1 MCISW
6 IDTKIKRTIVFCS
19 EPSGSADIFTGRSW
33 IYRPTANGIFNL
45 PAIIRPFYSRPLF
58 STFPPSHE
66 GWGWRYDGHSFS
78 MDPLRRTGEIP
89 CSKRRKKRKKK
100 ILAKFLRCH
109 PRLRI
114 YGKSLKF
121 FADITQSARTDMR
134 GGKGGKS
141 LFEIDRM
148 IGWDEDEG
156 DNWSWRCL
164 RERIVMVVFIDSLIP
179 GFVKVS

>member
-78 MDPLRRTGEIP
+78 MDPLRRTGEMP

-100 ILAKFLRCH
+100 NTGEIPSMPSLSADLWEVIKILRRYHAVGTHGYARRKGWKIAFWNWPDDWMGWRWRGQLKLAM
-109 PRLRI
+109 PR
-114 YGKSLKF
+114 G
-121 FADITQSARTDMR
+121 
-134 GGKGGKS
+134 
-141 LFEIDRM
+141 
-148 IGWDEDEG
+148 
-156 DNWSWRCL
+156 
-164 RERIVMVVFIDSLIP
+164 RIVMVVLIDSLIP